1 MGKIILLCSL
11 FFTLLFTSIYAQE
24 RDVTI
29 LENNCLACHVKQQIP
44 SELIYR
50 RYLMKYS
57 TKEAM
62 TEAMISYLKKPKKET
77 SIMPAQFFLKF
88 PMKPSL
94 GFKEETLRKNIS
106 TFIDV
111 LDVKKKLVLP

>member
-1 MGKIILLCSL
+1 MGKIILLVSL
-11 FFTLLFTSIYAQE
+11 FWLEIYAQE
-24 RDVTI
+24 SEEVI
-29 LENNCLACHVKQQIP
+29 LQNSCLSCHTKQQIP

-62 TEAMISYLKKPKKET
+62 TEAMLSYLIRPKKSK
-77 SIMPAQFFLKF
+77 SIMPTQFFLKF

-94 GFKEETLRKNIS
+94 DFSESELRENIS
-106 TFIDV
+106 SFIEMF
-111 LDVKKKLVLP
+111 DVKKKLVLP

>member
-1 MGKIILLCSL
+1 MGKI
-11 FFTLLFTSIYAQE
+11 TLLLATLFCMEAYA
-24 RDVTI
+24 
-29 LENNCLACHVKQQIP
+29 LESEEMVLKNTCLSCHIKQQIP

-62 TEAMISYLKKPKKET
+62 ATAMLRYLRKPKKSD

-94 GFKEETLRKNIS
+94 GFNEEILRKNIG

>member
-1 MGKIILLCSL
+1 MGKIILLFS
-11 FFTLLFTSIYAQE
+11 LLFSGLFAEKTQ
-24 RDVTI
+24 VQN
-29 LENNCLACHVKQQIP
+29 LENKCLSCHVKQQIP

-57 TKEAM
+57 TKDAM
-62 TEAMISYLKKPKKET
+62 ADAMAKYLKKPQKSD

-94 GFKEETLRKNIS
+94 GFSEETLRKTIG

>member
-1 MGKIILLCSL
+1 MGKIIIFLSL
-11 FFTLLFTSIYAQE
+11 FLLGAYAQE
-24 RDVTI
+24 SEEMI
-29 LENNCLACHVKQQIP
+29 LENRCLSCHVKQQIP

-62 TEAMISYLKKPKKET
+62 ATAMMKYLKKPRKET
-77 SIMPAQFFLKF
+77 SIMPSQFFLKF
-88 PMKPSL
+88 PMKTNL
-94 GFKEETLRKNIS
+94 GLSDETLRQNIS

>member
-1 MGKIILLCSL
+1 MGKIILLIS
-11 FFTLLFTSIYAQE
+11 LLFTGLVAEEVHVQN
-24 RDVTI
+24 
-29 LENNCLACHVKQQIP
+29 LENKCLSCHVKQQIP

-62 TEAMISYLKKPKKET
+62 TEAMLRYLKKPKKET

-94 GFKEETLRKNIS
+94 GFSEETLRKNIS

-111 LDVKKKLVLP
+111 LDVKKKLVLPQ